1 MVIMTDALNR
11 RMNLQIALKILRRNQ
26 FALPSQCPQGR
37 GGLCRGLVRTRK
49 DGHETHEP
57 LCTLCVARHTVLA
70 GVSYLVVGVPVVAVV
85 AAALAACVYEA
96 CFCSEPVRPLRS
108 AATPDRSDSL
118 VCCPASAEEREGG
131 REAPNRPTHATLWLY
146 SVQGRAGG
154 ALI

>member
-1 MVIMTDALNR
+1 
-11 RMNLQIALKILRRNQ
+11 MNLQIALKILRRNQ
-26 FALPSQCPQGR
+26 FALPSQLPQGR

-70 GVSYLVVGVPVVAVV
+70 GVSYLVVGVPVVAFVV

-131 REAPNRPTHATLWLY
+131 TREGGRRPTDRPTQRSGSTPY
-146 SVQGRAGG
+146 RAVPEE
-154 ALI
+154 L

>member
-1 MVIMTDALNR
+1 MTDALNR
-11 RMNLQIALKILRRNQ
+11 RMNLQIALKIWRRNQ
-26 FALPSQCPQGR
+26 FALPSQLPQGR

-49 DGHETHEP
+49 DGRGTHEP

-118 VCCPASAEEREGG
+118 VCCPATPARRRG
-131 REAPNRPTHATLWLY
+131 RRPTDRPTQRSGSTPY
-146 SVQGRAGG
+146 RAVPEE
-154 ALI
+154 L